1 MSLVRQINEWKEYP
15 NSLGSE
21 ARAAVLVADVANSL
35 KEEVP
40 PKVMSAL
47 RVLALRGTLRDLA
60 IELRGDRIGRA
71 SADIADVEDVA
82 ATASGLSW
90 TEAITVIVGY
100 LNRAIE
106 PRRGTSKKA
115 PKTRR
120 R

>member
-106 PRRGTSKKA
+106 PRRGASKKA